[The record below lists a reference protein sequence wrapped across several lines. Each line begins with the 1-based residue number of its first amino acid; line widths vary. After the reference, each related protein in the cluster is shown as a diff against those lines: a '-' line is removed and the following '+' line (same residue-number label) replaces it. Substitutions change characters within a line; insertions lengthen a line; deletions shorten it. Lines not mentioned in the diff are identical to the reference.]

1 MPKKSRLHQF
11 KKISGQR
18 PQKQV
23 QPQIITRQ
31 DMDRLIFDMVMGEIY
46 ENSHVNEL
54 HFDEILSKYKVE
66 LPVNERERIWDVL
79 ITSSLVSPMIGFG
92 QAGKLELTPQGF
104 QLMTQYGS
112 YSNFLAATQ
121 PQPLM
126 QPAAATPPPGVDAS
140 QQQADADKKKNE

>member
-11 KKISGQR
+11 KKIGGQ
-18 PQKQV
+18 PVQKQV
-23 QPQIITRQ
+23 QPQVITRQ

-46 ENSHVNEL
+46 ENSHINEL

-66 LPVNERERIWDVL
+66 LPINERERIWDVL
-79 ITSSLVSPMIGFG
+79 VTSSLVSPMIGFG

-121 PQPLM
+121 PQSLI
-126 QPAAATPPPGVDAS
+126 QPTVATPPAGVDGFP
-140 QQQADADKKKNE
+140 QQADKKKNE